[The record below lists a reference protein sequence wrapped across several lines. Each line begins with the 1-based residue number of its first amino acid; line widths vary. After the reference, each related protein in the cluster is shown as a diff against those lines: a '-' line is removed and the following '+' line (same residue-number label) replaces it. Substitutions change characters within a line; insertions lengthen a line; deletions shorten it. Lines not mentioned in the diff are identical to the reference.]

1 MTGSAV
7 AVIAQAIPAVA
18 AETHPKLC
26 FSAVDPPLCESAL
39 IRCLRSAVRSSPMPR
54 GWSGRIASIRRPS
67 PSLERRS
74 IGASPKCALRFA
86 WPDRLALS
94 LDGYD
99 DHTRLRATAPHGG
112 RAVRGG
118 ARCAGRRR

>member
-18 AETHPKLC
+18 AETHPQLC

-39 IRCLRSAVRSSPMPR
+39 IRCQSTGP
-54 GWSGRIASIRRPS
+54 
-67 PSLERRS
+67 
-74 IGASPKCALRFA
+74 SPKCALRFA